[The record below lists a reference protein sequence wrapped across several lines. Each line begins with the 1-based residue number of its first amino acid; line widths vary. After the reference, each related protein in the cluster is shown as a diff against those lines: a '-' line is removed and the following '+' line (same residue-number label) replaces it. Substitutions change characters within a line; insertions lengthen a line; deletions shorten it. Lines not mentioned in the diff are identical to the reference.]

1 MSRQHAD
8 QVDVLL
14 VCTAGGHLLQL
25 WSLRDAWSH
34 YDHAWVVGSH
44 GGGDVES
51 VLEGERLF
59 YAHSPAARSLKNLV
73 RNTWLAWRL
82 VGRLRPQVLVT
93 TGAAVAVP
101 FAWIARLRGV
111 RVTYVETLART
122 DRPSLSC
129 RMASPVADRL
139 YVQWPELLSSL
150 PRGRYAGT
158 VFGDR

>member
-1 MSRQHAD
+1 MSRGAAD

-25 WSLRDAWSH
+25 WSLRESWSA
-34 YDHAWVVGSH
+34 YEHAWVVGSH

-51 VLEGERLF
+51 VLEGERIF
-59 YAHSPAARSLKNLV
+59 YAHSPAARSIKNAI
-73 RNTWLAWRL
+73 RNAWLAWRL

-111 RVTYVETLART
+111 RVTYVETLARAE
-122 DRPSLSC
+122 RPSLSC
-129 RMASPVADRL
+129 RMASPAADRV
-139 YVQWPELLSSL
+139 YVQWPELLASL
-150 PRGRYAGT
+150 PQGRYAGT